1 MKILIKIGGH
11 LLGPGPDLDKISAYA
26 NLLEKLQQLGHI
38 IVAVVGGGENSR
50 KYISIARQLGAEEAL
65 CDQIGIE
72 VSRLNAR
79 LIIAKLGKYAY
90 AEPPTNVHEFRRA
103 FETGKIIVM
112 GGLTPGHSTDTVAA
126 IAAELI
132 KADILIR
139 ATDVDGVYTAD
150 PKKDPTA
157 KRLNRISPTKL
168 LEMSLAGKCWAG
180 EYELFDPLAVKIIQ
194 RSKIP
199 TWIVNGS
206 KLKNIEAIIKGKK
219 VGTLVL

>member
-1 MKILIKIGGH
+1 LEILIKIGGH
-11 LLGPGPDLDKISAYA
+11 LLGTGPDLDKISAYA

-112 GGLTPGHSTDTVAA
+112 GGLTPGHSTDAVAA

>member
-1 MKILIKIGGH
+1 LKILIKIGGH
-11 LLGPGPDLDKISAYA
+11 LLGTGPDLDKISAYA

-112 GGLTPGHSTDTVAA
+112 GGLTPGHSTDAVAA

>member
-1 MKILIKIGGH
+1 LKVLIKIGGH
-11 LLGPGPDLDKISAYA
+11 LLGPGPDPDKVSAYA
-26 NLLEKLQQLGHI
+26 SLLEKLRQQGHI
-38 IVAVVGGGENSR
+38 IVAVIGGGENAR
-50 KYISIARQLGAEEAL
+50 KYIAIARQLGAEEAL

-72 VSRLNAR
+72 ISRLNAR

-90 AEPPTNVHEFRRA
+90 SEPPTNVHEFRRA
-103 FETGKIIVM
+103 FETGKIIIM
-112 GGLTPGHSTDTVAA
+112 GGLTPGHSTDAVAA
-126 IAAELI
+126 ITAELI

-150 PKKDPTA
+150 PKKDPAA
-157 KRLNRISPTKL
+157 KKLNRISPTKL

-180 EYELFDPLAVKIIQ
+180 EYELFDPLAAKIIQ

-206 KLKNIEAIIKGKK
+206 NLKNIEAIIKGKK

>member
-11 LLGPGPDLDKISAYA
+11 LLGTGPDLDKISAYA

-112 GGLTPGHSTDTVAA
+112 GGLTPGHSTDAVAA

>member
-1 MKILIKIGGH
+1 MEILIKIGGH
-11 LLGPGPDLDKISAYA
+11 LLGTGPDLDKISAYA

-112 GGLTPGHSTDTVAA
+112 GGLTPGHSTDAVAA